1 LNPTPRPEA
10 GRLLV
15 EGLRCLGLAREALP
29 VLKQGDPR
37 KAALAVRIR
46 TLTAVPNAWL
56 AEQLHFGTRSPR
68 EPLRPNRPA
77 GTAETTGEIR

>member
-46 TLTAVPNAWL
+46 TLTAVPNA
-56 AEQLHFGTRSPR
+56 
-68 EPLRPNRPA
+68 
-77 GTAETTGEIR
+77 